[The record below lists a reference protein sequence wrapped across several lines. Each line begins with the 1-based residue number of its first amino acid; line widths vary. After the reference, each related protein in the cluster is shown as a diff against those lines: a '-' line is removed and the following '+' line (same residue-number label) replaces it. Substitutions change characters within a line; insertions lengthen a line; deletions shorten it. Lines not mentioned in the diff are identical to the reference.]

1 MLLVF
6 QGRHAE
12 IRGWNKAIRGVRSG
26 TSVGSL
32 EIKCGG
38 NLPQVVWSRARDEAC
53 GFDLKVLRGRGSV
66 GSMGGGERSS

>member
-1 MLLVF
+1 MLKLGDGTKQLGEF
-6 QGRHAE
+6 
-12 IRGWNKAIRGVRSG
+12 RSG

-32 EIKCGG
+32 EMKCGG

-53 GFDLKVLRGRGSV
+53 GFDLKVLRGRGSL